1 MGAAASLPQPT
12 ERPLREQPLRKR
24 PWRLAV
30 AWLAFLAPFFY
41 LTYGFSNWAASL
53 RGDVPA
59 LVYAWEAHIP
69 FWAWT
74 ILPYWSINAF
84 YGLSFFACTSAD
96 ELNAHGRRLVT
107 AQLIAVACFLAFPLR
122 FTFPQ
127 PETQG
132 IPGFLFTV
140 LTGFDKPFNQAP
152 SLHIA
157 LLVILWDLYARV
169 VPAGS
174 RALLHAWFALIGL
187 SVLTTYQHHF
197 VDVPTGALLGFV
209 CLWAWPLQ
217 GSSPLARAGLA
228 FDPRRRRLA
237 AIYAVAGLVPAAL
250 ALWIGGVA
258 AWLFYPAVSLGL
270 IAINYAFLG
279 PAGFQKGRDGAL
291 SPAARVLLA
300 PYLLGAWINSRL
312 WTRRDPDP
320 IAIAAGIYLG
330 RIPSR
335 MDGTGQSY
343 LRIVDVCAELSSGSP
358 AGLRTFP
365 MLDLVAPDADT
376 LRAAA
381 DAVEEARASG
391 PVLVCCALGYARS
404 AAVVA
409 AWLLRTGRARTA
421 RDAAA
426 RILAARPAARLS
438 REVLATLATLER
450 AP

>member
-1 MGAAASLPQPT
+1 MGAAASLPQPR
-12 ERPLREQPLRKR
+12 ERPSRDR

-41 LTYGFSNWAASL
+41 LTYGLANWAASL
-53 RGDVPA
+53 RGDVPS
-59 LVYAWEAHIP
+59 LVYGWEAHIP

-84 YGLSFFACTSAD
+84 YGLSFFVCPNAA
-96 ELNAHGRRLVT
+96 ELNAHGRRLLT
-107 AQLIAVACFLAFPLR
+107 AQVIAVACFLAFPLR
-122 FTFPQ
+122 FTFPH
-127 PETQG
+127 PDTDG

-197 VDVPTGALLGFV
+197 IDVPTGALLGFL

-217 GSSPLARAGLA
+217 GQSPLAHARFAA
-228 FDPRRRRLA
+228 DPRRRRLA
-237 AIYAVAGLVPAAL
+237 AIYALAGLVPAAL
-250 ALWIGGVA
+250 ALRFGGAA
-258 AWLFYPAVSLGL
+258 AWLLYPAVSLGL
-270 IAINYAFLG
+270 VAMNYAFLG

-291 SPAARVLLA
+291 SLAARVLLA
-300 PYLLGAWINSRL
+300 PYCLGAWINSRL
-312 WTRRDPDP
+312 WTRRDPNP
-320 IAIAAGIYLG
+320 VAIAAGVHLG
-330 RIPSR
+330 RIPSGNEGNGR
-335 MDGTGQSY
+335 SH
-343 LRIVDVCAELSSGSP
+343 LRIVDVCAELPSGSSH
-358 AGLRTFP
+358 GIRTFP
-365 MLDLVAPDADT
+365 MLDLVGPAAAT

-426 RILAARPAARLS
+426 RILAARPA
-438 REVLATLATLER
+438 V
-450 AP
+450 